1 MGRIEE
7 NGRMLDKLKKTF
19 HGSPKEVSTEVQ
31 GQMLVT
37 MADMSKSLASIA
49 ETAELEREL
58 EETRNKLRFLEAE
71 AIESETYV
79 RDHMLIEWMMNHSIF
94 VSHHEVETVYR
105 KWKEWEANCNGKRSE
120 V

>member
-1 MGRIEE
+1 MSRIEE

-58 EETRNKLRFLEAE
+58 EEARNKLRFLEAE
-71 AIESETYV
+71 KVEQNTYI
-79 RDHMLIEWMMNHSIF
+79 RDHVLIEWLLKYSGMLYMQID
-94 VSHHEVETVYR
+94 VETLYS
-105 KWKEWEANCNGKRSE
+105 KWMQEEGGKL
-120 V
+120 